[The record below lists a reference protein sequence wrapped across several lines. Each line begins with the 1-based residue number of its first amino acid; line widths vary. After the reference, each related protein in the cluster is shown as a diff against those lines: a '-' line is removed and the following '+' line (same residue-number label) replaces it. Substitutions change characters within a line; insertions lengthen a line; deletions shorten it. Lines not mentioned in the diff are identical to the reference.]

1 MQSPDD
7 LKQGAPTQ
15 DVWHVSDASEE
26 DAGRLAQRIA
36 LKLAPGDV
44 VALHGDLGAGKTT
57 FARALIRALLGD
69 ATAEIPSP
77 TFSLVQSYAA
87 PRFEVA
93 HLDLYRLAGEDEL
106 DELGLDEIL
115 THGAAI
121 IEWPERAPHLRASA
135 RLDIFLAQGTEP
147 DQRTIRFSADTT
159 WSKRLGRLA
168 QMSRFLDRHSPWGEA
183 TASYLQGDASARA
196 YARLGIANSASSPPS
211 SRQRR
216 VFDSTLGRPG
226 GGEPQRPAFGIPPTP
241 NPSPQGG
248 GEDSPPASWGGEVV
262 SRRTAILM
270 DQPRQPDGPPIRDGQ
285 PYSRIAGLAED
296 VRPFVAVASALRGC
310 NLSAPEIFAADL
322 DDGFL
327 VLEDF
332 GDRVYGAELAAGSSQ
347 EELWRAAT
355 ETLLVLSTIPVPDE
369 IPLAGGDIH
378 RVPAQDRE
386 VLSIEVDLLPEWY
399 WPAVHGAP
407 IPADARAAFATAWDD
422 IFTRLDAEP
431 KGWVLRD
438 FHSPNLV
445 WLPEREGYQR
455 AGLLDFQD
463 ALKGSLAYDLV
474 SLLQDARLDV
484 PEKLENKLL
493 AYYLRMRGA
502 VEPGFEADRFQFAYA
517 ALGVQRNTKILGI
530 FARLAARDGKH
541 AYLRHIPR
549 IWGYLARG
557 LAHPELAALSRW
569 FDAHFPQPVRE
580 EPPNIPT
587 SKSSPA

>member
-1 MQSPDD
+1 MQHN
-7 LKQGAPTQ
+7 PTQEQ

-121 IEWPERAPHLRASA
+121 IEWPERAPHLRAPA
-135 RLDIFLAQGTEP
+135 RLDISLAQGTEP
-147 DQRTIRFSADTT
+147 DQRTIRFAADAG
-159 WSKRLGRLA
+159 WSKRLSRIA
-168 QMSRFLDRHSPWGEA
+168 QMSRFLDRHAPWNESV
-183 TASYLQGDASARA
+183 ASYLQGDASARA
-196 YARLGIANSASSPPS
+196 YARLGIVNSASSPPTCADGAAS
-211 SRQRR
+211 PRR
-216 VFDSTLGRPG
+216 GEGLEVGRTLDVDRWGSPL
-226 GGEPQRPAFGIPPTP
+226 P
-241 NPSPQGG
+241 NLPHEG
-248 GEDSPPASWGGEVV
+248 GGEVV

-270 DQPRQPDGPPIRDGQ
+270 DQPRQPDGPPIRDGR

-332 GDRVYGAELAAGSSQ
+332 GDRVFGAELAAGATQ

-369 IPLAGGDIH
+369 VPLVGGGVH

-386 VLSIEVDLLPEWY
+386 VLGIEVDLLPEWY
-399 WPAVHGAP
+399 WPAVYGAP
-407 IPADARAAFATAWDD
+407 IPAEARAAFAAAWDG
-422 IFTRLDAEP
+422 IFTRLEAEP

-484 PEKLENKLL
+484 PAKLENKLL

-502 VEPGFEADRFQFAYA
+502 VEPGFDADRFQFAYA

-569 FDAHFPQPVRE
+569 FDAHFPQPIRE

>member
-1 MQSPDD
+1 MQHNPTPDD
-7 LKQGAPTQ
+7 LKQGG
-15 DVWHVSDASEE
+15 WHVSDASEE

-44 VALHGDLGAGKTT
+44 VALRGDLGAGKTT

-121 IEWPERAPHLRASA
+121 IEWPERAPHLRAAA
-135 RLDIFLAQGTEP
+135 RLDIHFTQGTEP
-147 DQRTIRFSADTT
+147 DQRTIRFSADPA

-168 QMSRFLDRHSPWGEA
+168 QMSRFLDRHSPWNEA

-196 YARLGIANSASSPPS
+196 YARLTSPEA
-211 SRQRR
+211 
-216 VFDSTLGRPG
+216 G
-226 GGEPQRPAFGIPPTP
+226 
-241 NPSPQGG
+241 
-248 GEDSPPASWGGEVV
+248 
-262 SRRTAILM
+262 RTAILM
-270 DQPRQPDGPPIRDGQ
+270 DQPRQPDGPPIRDGR

-332 GDRVYGAELAAGSSQ
+332 GDRVYGAELAAGAAQ

-355 ETLLVLSTIPVPDE
+355 ETLLVLGTIPVPDE
-369 IPLAGGDIH
+369 IPLAGGDLH
-378 RVPAQDRE
+378 RVPGQDRE
-386 VLSIEVDLLPEWY
+386 VLGIEVDLLPEWY
-399 WPAVHGAP
+399 WPAVHRAP
-407 IPADARAAFATAWDD
+407 IPADARAAFAAAWDG

>member
-1 MQSPDD
+1 MRHD
-7 LKQGAPTQ
+7 PTQ
-15 DVWHVSDASEE
+15 DEWRVTDASEE
-26 DAGRLAQRIA
+26 NAGRLAQRIA

-44 VALHGDLGAGKTT
+44 VALSGDLGAGKTT
-57 FARALIRALLGD
+57 FARFLIRALLGD
-69 ATAEIPSP
+69 PTAEIPSP

-87 PRFEVA
+87 SRFEVA

-115 THGAAI
+115 AHGAAI
-121 IEWPERAPHLRASA
+121 IEWPERAPHLRAPA
-135 RLDIFLAQGTEP
+135 RLDIHFTQGSEP
-147 DQRTIRFSADTT
+147 DLRTIRFSAAGS
-159 WSKRLGRLA
+159 WAKRLARIE
-168 QMSRFLDRHSPWGEA
+168 QMSRFLDGHPEWADA
-183 TASYLQGDASARA
+183 TCSYLQGDASARA
-196 YARLGIANSASSPPS
+196 YARLMSA
-211 SRQRR
+211 
-216 VFDSTLGRPG
+216 TTGR
-226 GGEPQRPAFGIPPTP
+226 
-241 NPSPQGG
+241 S
-248 GEDSPPASWGGEVV
+248 
-262 SRRTAILM
+262 AILM
-270 DQPRQPDGPPIRDGQ
+270 DQPRQPDGPPIRDGR

-296 VRPFVAVASALRGC
+296 VRPFVAVASALRAC
-310 NLSAPEIFAADL
+310 HLSVPEIFAAHL

-332 GDRVYGAELAAGSSQ
+332 GDRVYGAELAAGASQ

-355 ETLLVLSTIPVPDE
+355 EALLVLGTIPVPDT
-369 IPLAGGDIH
+369 IALPNGDTH
-378 RVPAQDRE
+378 RVPAQDRD
-386 VLSIEVDLLPEWY
+386 VLGIEVDLLPEWY
-399 WPAVHGAP
+399 WPAVHGTP
-407 IPADARAAFATAWDD
+407 IPDDARAAFAAAWDA
-422 IFTRLDAEP
+422 IFNRLDAEP

-438 FHSPNLV
+438 YHSPNLV

-484 PEKLENKLL
+484 PDKLEHKLL

-502 VEPGFEADRFQFAYA
+502 VEPGFDADRFQFAYA

-530 FARLAARDGKH
+530 FARLAARDGKR

-569 FDAHFPQPVRE
+569 FDAHFPQAIRE

-587 SKSSPA
+587 LKSPPA